1 MATVSECKS
10 QQDAPAKVDHN
21 FLSKPTSHL
30 RRPIKSLPIVVSEES
45 GLCTD
50 GYVCGWANDYILSPF
65 ASQHPYASSVE
76 AIFAR
81 CRGRSISVFST
92 QVCLIGGISDDVAN
106 SAVLSGG
113 CSVLI
118 L

>member
-45 GLCTD
+45 GLCTH
-50 GYVCGWANDYILSPF
+50 GYVCVAGQMITFYHHLLRNIL
-65 ASQHPYASSVE
+65 
-76 AIFAR
+76 
-81 CRGRSISVFST
+81 T
-92 QVCLIGGISDDVAN
+92 QVQSRPFLLAVGGDQFMFFQLRFA
-106 SAVLSGG
+106 
-113 CSVLI
+113 
-118 L
+118 